1 MKRSDYSDQIP
12 DGWHHI
18 LFPCYLEWK
27 CQLQLRFLTTDCVD
41 LSWLGSSSSINL
53 KLLLSVQ
60 DKSFPSV
67 ANKARGTKI
76 NLCCQLASIKFNSGR
91 EQATLIMRENS
102 ERSYFISA
110 ILSACLCFTGFRA
123 LFQVFSSTFFTLAQR
138 LTYVVLTHSSSKAV
152 YFCWPIS
159 S

>member
-1 MKRSDYSDQIP
+1 MPASVE
-12 DGWHHI
+12 
-18 LFPCYLEWK
+18 LFECSLS
-27 CQLQLRFLTTDCVD
+27 VD
-41 LSWLGSSSSINL
+41 LFWLDSSSRIDM

-67 ANKARGTKI
+67 ANDARGTKI
-76 NLCCQLASIKFNSGR
+76 NSCCQLASIKFNSGR
-91 EQATLIMRENS
+91 ERATLIMRENS

-110 ILSACLCFTGFRA
+110 ILSASLCFTGLRA

-138 LTYVVLTHSSSKAV
+138 LTYVVLTYSSSKAV